1 MSKNYYALVAGLP
14 DITVQDTK
22 LLYTS
27 VLLRNSI
34 LEEVSDEDM
43 SMVQLL
49 FLPFD
54 HTNILNTLFDK
65 KAVWDERGILPQ
77 STVEQ
82 LKDKKSL
89 EAVDLEDAPPYI
101 RSFVED
107 FHTNEQDATYYT
119 AEYDLTVAYYDY
131 LSNYPNKFIQE
142 LAHYNISLHNLK
154 VAFNGRKYDIQYD
167 KQLIGDNE
175 LTHTL
180 KKSRTRD
187 FGASTLIDDLESLLQ
202 TFEVEDILEREL
214 KIDIHTWNIVEE
226 RTFFNYFS
234 IERVMAFIVKL
245 LIVERWLQ
253 LDAEKG
259 KEMFNQIVTELQDG
273 FQFSEEFTLA
283 YGKKK

>member
-101 RSFVED
+101 RSFVEN

-142 LAHYNISLHNLK
+142 LAYYNISLHNLK

-214 KIDIHTWNIVEE
+214 KIDIHTWNVVEE

>member
-34 LEEVSDEDM
+34 LEEVSGEDM